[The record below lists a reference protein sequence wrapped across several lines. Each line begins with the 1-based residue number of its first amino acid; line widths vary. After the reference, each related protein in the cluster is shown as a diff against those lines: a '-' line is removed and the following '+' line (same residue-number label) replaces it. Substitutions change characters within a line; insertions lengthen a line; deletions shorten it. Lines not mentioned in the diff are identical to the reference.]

1 MCCPFFDGVLRL
13 KRPAGAALRLHDVA
27 ACLAVWAWVVGLPR
41 MRRTFERYAVL
52 LSIVLLPLL
61 LGTLAT
67 FWLGSRSRLL
77 TACAAGAVTAAS
89 LGLLLSMAPAVLAGQ
104 TVMNAWPW
112 VPEIGL
118 NLTFRLDGLSM
129 MFAGLILF
137 IGLMIILYAHSLVSG
152 KF

>member
-1 MCCPFFDGVLRL
+1 MLSGLF
-13 KRPAGAALRLHDVA
+13 AE
-27 ACLAVWAWVVGLPR
+27 CLPTIHGSS
-41 MRRTFERYAVL
+41 ERHAVL
-52 LSIVLLPLL
+52 LTIVLLPLL

-77 TACAAGAVTAAS
+77 TACAAGAVTASS
-89 LGLLLSMAPAVLAGQ
+89 LGLLLSMAPAVLAGE

-137 IGLMIILYAHSLVSG
+137 IGLMIILYAHYYLSAKDSAG
-152 KF
+152 KFYSEMMLFMACLLYTSDAADE

>member
-1 MCCPFFDGVLRL
+1 MA
-13 KRPAGAALRLHDVA
+13 KIH
-27 ACLAVWAWVVGLPR
+27 GLP
-41 MRRTFERYAVL
+41 ERHAVL
-52 LSIVLLPLL
+52 LLIVLLPLL

-77 TACAAGAVTAAS
+77 TACAAGAVTATS
-89 LGLLLSMAPAVLAGQ
+89 LGLLLSMAPAVLAGE

-137 IGLMIILYAHSLVSG
+137 IGLMIILYAHYYLSAKDSAG
-152 KF
+152 KFYSEMMLFMAAMLGVCCRTTCCCWWCSGS